1 MSSLYT
7 EIIQDAYRNPSH
19 RGRLE
24 RPSHSFEDENPLC
37 GDTLHI
43 DLDVEDGRVVEV
55 RFDGRGCA
63 ISQASAE
70 LVLDRVLGQPVEAVA
85 GLDREDV
92 LEELGIPSISPA
104 RLKCAMLS
112 LKVLKG
118 ALYGLHAPGD
128 TGTRR
133 AEEPVE

>member
-1 MSSLYT
+1 MSTLYT
-7 EIIQDAYRNPSH
+7 EIIHDAYRNPRL
-19 RGRLE
+19 RGRID

-43 DLDVEDGRVVEV
+43 ELRVEDGRVVDA

-70 LVLDRVLGQPVEAVA
+70 LLLDRITGESTETIA

-104 RLKCAMLS
+104 RLKCALLA

-118 ALYGLHAPGD
+118 ALYGLDTATGPGTAPATQPID
-128 TGTRR
+128 
-133 AEEPVE
+133 